1 MNQNQPNTL
10 TPDYFKAVYA
20 ANTRSYGIKARYGID
35 GVEYP
40 LYMNDKTEGPFV
52 HYWPTGK
59 LKAKDRFKHNKLDG
73 WIQRFDSFTG
83 KVDSVLF

>member
-20 ANTRSYGIKARYGID
+20 ANTDPTASRPATASTGWST
-35 GVEYP
+35 P

-59 LKAKDRFKHNKLDG
+59 LKAKGRFKHNKLDG